1 VADFAARDPATS
13 AFWDE
18 RYRAGFTPWDA
29 RGVPPALVRFLES
42 SPPGRRVLVPGCGSA
57 YEAGY
62 LHHHGFDVMAIDIAP
77 VALARAREVLGGE
90 VADRVLRQADFFTLD
105 DEFDW
110 IYERALLCALPPRL
124 WPDYGAAVS
133 RLLRPGGL
141 LAGFFFV
148 DDAAGEP
155 RRGPPFAAHRA
166 EIDGL
171 FRPGFDRTADD
182 EVPTEQSLP
191 VFARR
196 ERWMTWQRRDT
207 AAGAAKPPGV
217 AS

>member
-1 VADFAARDPATS
+1 
-13 AFWDE
+13 
-18 RYRAGFTPWDA
+18 
-29 RGVPPALVRFLES
+29 
-42 SPPGRRVLVPGCGSA
+42 
-57 YEAGY
+57 
-62 LHHHGFDVMAIDIAP
+62 MAIDIAP